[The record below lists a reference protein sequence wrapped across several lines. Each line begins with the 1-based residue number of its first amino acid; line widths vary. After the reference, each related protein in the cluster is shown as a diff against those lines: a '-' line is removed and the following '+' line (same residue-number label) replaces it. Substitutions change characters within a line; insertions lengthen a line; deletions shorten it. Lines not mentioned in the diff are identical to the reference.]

1 MTLTDEQCV
10 KFLRRPGSSYDMV
23 RAIYAAGQESMRAKL
38 DEQWNDGFDKGK
50 AAGRKAGLEEAAEK
64 AYATIM
70 RHPGPT
76 DAEAAATAAAIRALS
91 NAD

>member
-1 MTLTDEQCV
+1 M
-10 KFLRRPGSSYDMV
+10 SV
-23 RAIYAAGQESMRAKL
+23 REEFEAYAEGRFAVSPAKWKHPNG
-38 DEQWNDGFDKGK
+38 EYVYHEEAWISWQAAY